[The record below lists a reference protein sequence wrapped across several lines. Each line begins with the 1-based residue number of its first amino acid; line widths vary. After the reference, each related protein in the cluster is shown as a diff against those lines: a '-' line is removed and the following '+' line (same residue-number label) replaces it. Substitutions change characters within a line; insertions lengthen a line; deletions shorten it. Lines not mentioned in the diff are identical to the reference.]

1 MRFFI
6 FFFLT
11 FQGVK
16 VEEIQI
22 SGYIGDSVTLPS
34 KADPSW
40 VLSKVDW
47 SIFTNNTWIATFDNG
62 KINTDRRTEYKGRLT
77 LDGTSGDLTIS
88 NLTQRDAMTYTVD
101 LVNKNNVDKVN
112 KIILTVKEHLQQPK
126 ITKIHFPATTDGCTF
141 ALKCSSPDD
150 GVDFTW
156 DVKPSCPHWSSSQT
170 GASELVVLS
179 SSSVNVN
186 CTVRRK
192 EEKKTTVWE
201 SSCNGPKESPKCVR
215 GYGWVAAIVVFV
227 VAVIVLCMKGK
238 RKLFKLF
245 M

>member
-11 FQGVK
+11 FQGVM

-22 SGYIGDSVTLPS
+22 SGYIGESVTLPS

-62 KINTDRRTEYKGRLT
+62 KINTERRAEYKGRLT
-77 LDGTSGDLTIS
+77 LNSISGDLTIS

-112 KIILTVKEHLQQPK
+112 KIILTVKEHLQQPN
-126 ITKIHFPATTDGCTF
+126 ITKIHFPATTEGCTF
-141 ALKCSSPDD
+141 ALKCSSPDV

-156 DVKPSCPHWSSSQT
+156 DVKPSRRHWSSSQT

-179 SSSVNVN
+179 SSFVNVT
-186 CTVRRK
+186 CTARRK
-192 EEKKTTVWE
+192 EENKTAVWQ
-201 SSCNGPKESPKCVR
+201 SNCNGPKEPPQCLR
-215 GYGWVAAIVVFV
+215 GHGCVAAIVVFV
-227 VAVIVLCMKGK
+227 VVALIVLCCWMKGK
-238 RKLFKLF
+238 NDS
-245 M
+245 